1 MAGADVR
8 RKRRWFLPETPDLV
22 GQLHVQAGIT
32 LEGVDAFA
40 AWAAGETA
48 AGQTLRDIEHRGDA
62 AKRELLEQLREAFVT
77 PLAPEDLFALSRGI
91 DWILDYTRD
100 LARESVAMAC
110 PPDARL
116 AEMAGF
122 LREAV
127 AQIVSAI
134 GQLQSDGE
142 AASASADAAIKS
154 VRRMGIAYYQGMA
167 ELLDLDSRPERIA
180 SRELYRR
187 CDRIGEEV
195 TDVAERI
202 VYSVVKES

>member
-1 MAGADVR
+1 MR
-8 RKRRWFLPETPDLV
+8 RKRRWFLPDTPDLI
-22 GQLHVQAGIT
+22 GQLRVQTKIT
-32 LEGVDAFA
+32 LEGVEAFA
-40 AWAAGETA
+40 AWAGGDAAAGE
-48 AGQTLRDIEHRGDA
+48 TLRDIEHRGDA

-110 PPDARL
+110 PPDDRL
-116 AEMAGF
+116 AEMAEM
-122 LREAV
+122 LRDAV
-127 AQIVSAI
+127 THIESAI
-134 GQLQSDGE
+134 GDLQSKGD
-142 AASASADAAIKS
+142 AASASADAAIKA

-167 ELLDLDSRPERIA
+167 ELLEVESRPERIG

-195 TDVAERI
+195 VDVAERI